1 VSEVPVLTAGDEGPD
16 FLAAKFM
23 PLQAQP
29 RLSLPHDLGFYEGG
43 RMRAIQRND
52 QLHPRQGRGSQ
63 RGLDKG
69 STEAHVGH
77 PAEGDN
83 TSLCPQL
90 DARIYTFALSPTM
103 FHELEKRKS
112 CAHRSRLGG
121 MEFRL

>member
-1 VSEVPVLTAGDEGPD
+1 VPVLAPGDERTD

-23 PLQAQP
+23 PLQAQS
-29 RLSLPHDLGFYEGG
+29 RFSLPYDLGFYQGG
-43 RMRAIQRND
+43 PMRAIQRND
-52 QLHPRQGRGSQ
+52 QLDPRQGRSSQ

-69 STEAHVGH
+69 STDAHVGH

-103 FHELEKRKS
+103 FHELKKRNS
-112 CAHRSRLGG
+112 CACRSRLGG